1 MSGATR
7 GGHLNP
13 GRSGRDPTRVAAM
26 VRALG
31 PSLLLLVAA
40 IAAAASTGSAARAS
54 ARGLARRAA
63 QSLSWLDQ
71 ADQAE
76 QAVQAE
82 QPDQVSPVED
92 LSGLALGLGA
102 GLGAGLAPP
111 PCFSSDCGAVIRD
124 TSRDAQGSAGFD
136 TDLEAM
142 EVAAEEA
149 GDNALSALSALS
161 GLPEPRDHPI
171 TAHKRTLQYLCENVA
186 VEAEGSGEY
195 RSGPRQRT
203 KYLAPQLHFA
213 SHLAFI

>member
-1 MSGATR
+1 
-7 GGHLNP
+7 
-13 GRSGRDPTRVAAM
+13 M

-31 PSLLLLVAA
+31 ALGSSLLLLVAA
-40 IAAAASTGSAARAS
+40 LAAAASAGSATRSS

-76 QAVQAE
+76 QADQA
-82 QPDQVSPVED
+82 SPVED

-102 GLGAGLAPP
+102 GLGAGLGSS

-142 EVAAEEA
+142 DVAAEEV
-149 GDNALSALSALS
+149 GDNALS
-161 GLPEPRDHPI
+161 GLPEPRDPPI

-195 RSGPRQRT
+195 RGGQR
-203 KYLAPQLHFA
+203 A
-213 SHLAFI
+213 